1 MSKIKQ
7 MVTGDLP
14 TFIGGQL
21 VPPRT
26 PVPVNTDEID
36 LDDKVYNEA
45 GEPIKGK
52 TKDVGL
58 HPMGDYTPPTP
69 VVMGA
74 VNPTGPSPTAPQQL
88 APGDIQTPAG
98 YATSDGAPIV
108 AEGSEAAVEIEEGGE
123 PATTRKRRT
132 SNPLS

>member
-1 MSKIKQ
+1 MATKQ

-14 TFIGGQL
+14 TFINGVL

-26 PVPVNTDEID
+26 PVRVDTDEID

-45 GEPIKGK
+45 GDPVKGK
-52 TKDVGL
+52 SKDVGL
-58 HPMGDYTPPTP
+58 HPMGDYTAPVP

-74 VNPTGPSPTAPQQL
+74 IAPTGPNPTGPQQL
-88 APGDIQTPAG
+88 APGDLQTAAG
-98 YATSDGAPIV
+98 YTTSDGAPIV

-123 PATTRKRRT
+123 PATKRKSR

>member
-1 MSKIKQ
+1 MAQKQ
-7 MVTGDLP
+7 MLTGDLP
-14 TFIGGQL
+14 TFIGGTL

-26 PVPVNTDEID
+26 PVLVNTDEID

-45 GEPIKGK
+45 GDAVKGK

-58 HPMGDYTPPTP
+58 YDMKGYTAPAP

-74 VNPTGPSPTAPQQL
+74 ISPTGPNPDAPQQL
-88 APGDIQTPAG
+88 SPGDMQTPAG

-108 AEGSEAAVEIEEGGE
+108 AEGSEAAIEIEEGGE
-123 PATTRKRRT
+123 PATTRKRR